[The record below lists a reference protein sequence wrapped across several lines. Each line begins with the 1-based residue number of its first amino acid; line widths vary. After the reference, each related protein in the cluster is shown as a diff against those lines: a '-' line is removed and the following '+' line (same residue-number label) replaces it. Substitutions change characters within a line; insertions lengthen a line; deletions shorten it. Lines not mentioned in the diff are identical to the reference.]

1 MGELDPRA
9 RDLVIRTVLGEAA
22 NEPDEGMAA
31 VAAVIRNRVQSGRF
45 GGSVPEVVLKPKQ
58 FEPWNTPD
66 GRSRMY
72 GYAPDSEPYS
82 RAARAVDSVFAQG
95 SDPTSG
101 ATHFYSPTA
110 QAALGRE
117 PPKWAQG
124 EPQNIG
130 RHAFY
135 APEGR
140 VAQNTGLPAGF
151 VLDDAPQQAG
161 GLPAGFVLD
170 DEATPASPVDGR
182 SALRRAQDVP
192 DPTHRTA
199 QEMPAQAP
207 PTAMQRVLE
216 PITSYPATQ
225 RQMARDGYDRMT
237 EGASQA
243 ASAIAAPPAG
253 TDLQSVATGNVPKM
267 DPSGRWDASRGQSMA
282 DTLGGAGKAV
292 MGGLEYALSPVN
304 AALRT
309 VIGKPVEDATGIP
322 KEIPEIAASLML
334 PGGPVR
340 AVATTKA
347 AAAPTKAAEV
357 VQAAERLGVD
367 VPRAVASDSRIM
379 QPAGRMVQNVPLAGE
394 PMRKAAEGT
403 IAGLGTKADEVAQG
417 LGGGTVQGAGD
428 TARTAIK
435 DWITGESKAKVGK
448 AYDAVDKLVD
458 PAIRTPLSATQG
470 MVATITAERSN
481 AALPGGGKAA
491 DVVMEAVQRPGGL
504 NYEGVKT
511 LRTNVGEMLKGGILP
526 EGMSQGELKRIYGA
540 LSDDLGTA
548 VRNAG
553 GPKAEAAWERANK
566 YNALVADRREQ
577 LAKIVGKDGDAPAEK
592 VFDALAAKAGSTARA
607 DIEALA
613 KARKVMDPA
622 EWNEFASGVV
632 TRLGRDPEGKFSPDR
647 FVTAYGKMTE
657 AGKSLLFRSGGRG
670 DLAQHLDD
678 IATVSSR
685 FKELQKYANP
695 SGTAQNA
702 TFGAMGAGLIAAPMT
717 TISTVIGANALAR
730 VLSQPA
736 TAASAAKLARTQ
748 LKLVTNPSPANVAA
762 YTVAS
767 RNFATTLESIGV
779 PANSNDF
786 LKALQGP
793 VRGAAE
799 EEQR

>member
-1 MGELDPRA
+1 MAELDPRA

-45 GGSVPEVVLKPKQ
+45 GNSVPEVVLKPKQ
-58 FEPWNTPD
+58 FEPWNTPE
-66 GRSRMY
+66 GRSRMQ

-82 RAARAVDSVFAQG
+82 RAARAVDSVFAEG

-124 EPQNIG
+124 EPQTIG

-170 DEATPASPVDGR
+170 DDVPASPLEGR
-182 SALRRAQDVP
+182 SAMRRAQDVP
-192 DPTHRTA
+192 DPSHRAA
-199 QEMPAQAP
+199 QEMPAQP
-207 PTAMQRVLE
+207 EQTMVQRALE

-225 RQMARDGYDRMT
+225 QQMAREGYDRMAG
-237 EGASQA
+237 GAQQA
-243 ASAIAAPPAG
+243 AAGIAGAPAAP
-253 TDLQSVATGNVPKM
+253 QM
-267 DPSGRWDASRGQSMA
+267 DPTGRWDASRGQGMA

-292 MGGLEYALSPVN
+292 IGGLEYVLSPVN

-309 VIGKPVEDATGIP
+309 VVGKPIEDNTGIP
-322 KEIPEIAASLML
+322 KEIPEIAASMLL
-334 PGGPVR
+334 PGGPLKVAAGTR
-340 AVATTKA
+340 AAT
-347 AAAPTKAAEV
+347 APTRSTEV

-367 VPRAVASDSRIM
+367 VPRAVASDSRLM

-394 PMRKAAEGT
+394 PMRKAAEST

-458 PAIRTPLSATQG
+458 PAIRTPLNATQG
-470 MVATITAERSN
+470 MVATIAAERSA
-481 AALPGGGKAA
+481 AALSGGGKAA
-491 DVVMEAVQRPGGL
+491 EFVLEAVQRPGGL
-504 NYEGVKT
+504 NYEGLKT
-511 LRTNVGEMLKGGILP
+511 LRTNLGEMLKGGILP
-526 EGMSQGELKRIYGA
+526 EGVSQGELKRIYGA
-540 LSDDLGTA
+540 LSDDLGAA
-548 VRNAG
+548 VKNAG
-553 GPKAEAAWERANK
+553 GAKAEAAWERANK
-566 YNALVADRREQ
+566 YNRLVSDRREQ

-592 VFDALAAKAGSTARA
+592 VFDALAAKASGTGRA
-607 DIEALA
+607 DIEALSN
-613 KARKVMDPA
+613 ARKVMDPA
-622 EWNEFASGVV
+622 DWNEFASGVV
-632 TRLGRDPEGKFSPDR
+632 GRLGRDAEGNFSPDR
-647 FVTAYGKMTE
+647 FTTAYGKLTD

-678 IATVSSR
+678 IAIVSSR
-685 FKELQKYANP
+685 FKDLQKYANP
-695 SGTAQNA
+695 SGTAQNVG
-702 TFGAMGAGLIAAPMT
+702 FGAAGAGLIAEPMT
-717 TISTVIGANALAR
+717 TIATVIGANALAR
-730 VLSQPA
+730 VLAQPA

-748 LKLVTNPSPANVAA
+748 LKLVTNPSVANVAA

-786 LKALQGP
+786 LKAIQGP
-793 VRGAAE
+793 VRSAAE
-799 EEQR
+799 DEQR

>member
-1 MGELDPRA
+1 MDLDPRA

-58 FEPWNTPD
+58 FEPWNTPE
-66 GRSRMY
+66 GRSRMQ

-82 RAARAVDSVFAQG
+82 RAARAVDSVFSEG

-110 QAALGRE
+110 QAALGRDA
-117 PPKWAQG
+117 PKWAQG

-140 VAQNTGLPAGF
+140 VQMASNTGLPPGF
-151 VLDDAPQQAG
+151 VLDDSPQQAG
-161 GLPAGFVLD
+161 GLPPGFVLD
-170 DEATPASPVDGR
+170 DDAAPASPVDGR

-192 DPTHRTA
+192 DPTHRAA
-199 QEMPAQAP
+199 QEMPAAP
-207 PTAMQRVLE
+207 APTLAQRALE
-216 PITSYPATQ
+216 PIASYPATQ
-225 RQMARDGYDRMT
+225 QEMARESYERMTGGARQMA
-237 EGASQA
+237 EGLT
-243 ASAIAAPPAG
+243 SAPAAP
-253 TDLQSVATGNVPKM
+253 QM
-267 DPSGRWDASRGQSMA
+267 DPSGRFDASRGQSMA

-292 MGGLEYALSPVN
+292 MGGLEYVLSPVN

-309 VIGKPVEDATGIP
+309 VVGKPIEDATGIP
-322 KEIPEIAASLML
+322 KEVPEIAASLML
-334 PGGPVR
+334 PGGPLK
-340 AVATTKA
+340 VAATPGRA
-347 AAAPTKAAEV
+347 AAAPTAANQVIE
-357 VQAAERLGVD
+357 AANRLDVA
-367 VPRAVASDSRIM
+367 VPRAVASDSRLM

-394 PMRKAAEGT
+394 PMRKAAEST
-403 IAGLGTKADEVAQG
+403 IAGLGTKADEVARG
-417 LGGGTVQGAGD
+417 LGGGTVQGGGD

-458 PAIRTPLSATQG
+458 PAIKTPLVATQRIA
-470 MVATITAERSN
+470 ATIDAERAN
-481 AALPGGGKAA
+481 AALPEGGKAVGA
-491 DVVMEAVQRPGGL
+491 VLEAIQRPGGL
-504 NYEGVKT
+504 NYEGLKK
-511 LRTNVGEMLKGGILP
+511 LRTSVGEMLNGGILP

-540 LSDDLGTA
+540 LSDDLGAA
-548 VRNAG
+548 VKNAG
-553 GPKAEAAWERANK
+553 GAKAEAAWERANK
-566 YNALVADRREQ
+566 FNRLVSDRREQ
-577 LAKIVGKDGDAPAEK
+577 LAKIVGKDGDVPAEK

-607 DIEALA
+607 DIEALS

-622 EWNEFASGVV
+622 EWNEFASGVAG
-632 TRLGRDPEGKFSPDR
+632 RLGRDAEGNFSPDR
-647 FVTAYGKMTE
+647 FVTAWGKMTE
-657 AGKSLLFRSGGRG
+657 AGKSLLFKSGGRG

-702 TFGAMGAGLIAAPMT
+702 LGGAAIAGLFAAPLT
-717 TISTVIGANALAR
+717 TISSVIGANALAR
-730 VLSQPA
+730 VLAQPA

>member
-1 MGELDPRA
+1 MAELDPRA

-45 GGSVPEVVLKPKQ
+45 GNSVPEVVLKPKQ
-58 FEPWNTPD
+58 FEPWNTPE
-66 GRSRMY
+66 GRSRMQ

-82 RAARAVDSVFAQG
+82 RAARAVDSVFAEG

-124 EPQNIG
+124 EPQTIG

-170 DEATPASPVDGR
+170 DDVPASPLEGR
-182 SALRRAQDVP
+182 SAMRRAQDVP
-192 DPTHRTA
+192 DPSHRAA
-199 QEMPAQAP
+199 QEMPAQP
-207 PTAMQRVLE
+207 EQTMVQRALE

-225 RQMARDGYDRMT
+225 QQMAREGYDRMAG
-237 EGASQA
+237 GAQQA
-243 ASAIAAPPAG
+243 AAGIAGAPAAP
-253 TDLQSVATGNVPKM
+253 QM
-267 DPSGRWDASRGQSMA
+267 DPTGRWDASRGQGMA

-292 MGGLEYALSPVN
+292 IGGLEYVLSPVN

-309 VIGKPVEDATGIP
+309 VVGKPIEDNTGIP
-322 KEIPEIAASLML
+322 KEIPEIAASMLL
-334 PGGPVR
+334 PGGPLKVAAGTR
-340 AVATTKA
+340 AAT
-347 AAAPTKAAEV
+347 APTRSTEV

-367 VPRAVASDSRIM
+367 VPRAVASDSRLM

-394 PMRKAAEGT
+394 PMRKAAEST

-458 PAIRTPLSATQG
+458 PAIRTPLNATQG
-470 MVATITAERSN
+470 MVATIAAERSA
-481 AALPGGGKAA
+481 AALSGGGKAA
-491 DVVMEAVQRPGGL
+491 EFVLEAVQRPGGL
-504 NYEGVKT
+504 NYEGLKT
-511 LRTNVGEMLKGGILP
+511 LRTNLGEMLKGGILP
-526 EGMSQGELKRIYGA
+526 EGVSQGELKRIYGA
-540 LSDDLGTA
+540 LSDDLGAA
-548 VRNAG
+548 VKNAG
-553 GPKAEAAWERANK
+553 GAKAEAAWERANK
-566 YNALVADRREQ
+566 YNRLVSDRREQ

-592 VFDALAAKAGSTARA
+592 VFDALAAKASGTGRA
-607 DIEALA
+607 DIEALSN
-613 KARKVMDPA
+613 ARKVMDPA
-622 EWNEFASGVV
+622 DWNEFASGVV
-632 TRLGRDPEGKFSPDR
+632 GRLGRDPEGNFSPDR
-647 FVTAYGKMTE
+647 FTTAYGKLTD

-678 IATVSSR
+678 IAIVSSR
-685 FKELQKYANP
+685 FKDLQKYANP
-695 SGTAQNA
+695 SGTAQNVG
-702 TFGAMGAGLIAAPMT
+702 FGAAGAGLIAEPMT
-717 TISTVIGANALAR
+717 TIATVIGANALAR
-730 VLSQPA
+730 VLAQPA

-748 LKLVTNPSPANVAA
+748 LKLVTNPSVANVAA

>member
-1 MGELDPRA
+1 MADLDPRA

-45 GGSVPEVVLKPKQ
+45 GASVPEVVLKPKQ
-58 FEPWNTPD
+58 FEPWNTPE
-66 GRSRMY
+66 GRSRMQ
-72 GYAPDSEPYS
+72 GYAADSEPYS
-82 RAARAVDSVFAQG
+82 RAARAVDSVFSEG

-124 EPQNIG
+124 EPQTIG

-140 VAQNTGLPAGF
+140 VQMASNTGLPPGF
-151 VLDDAPQQAG
+151 VLDDAPQSAG
-161 GLPAGFVLD
+161 GLPPGFVLD
-170 DEATPASPVDGR
+170 SEAAPASPAEGR
-182 SALRRAQDVP
+182 SALRQAQDVP
-192 DPTHRTA
+192 DPTHRAA
-199 QEMPAQAP
+199 QEMPAP
-207 PTAMQRVLE
+207 PQPTMVQRALE

-225 RQMARDGYDRMT
+225 QQMARESYDRMAG
-237 EGASQA
+237 GAQQA
-243 ASAIAAPPAG
+243 AAGIAGAPAAP
-253 TDLQSVATGNVPKM
+253 QM
-267 DPSGRWDASRGQSMA
+267 DPTGRWDASRGQSMA

-292 MGGLEYALSPVN
+292 MGGLEYVLSPVN

-309 VIGKPVEDATGIP
+309 VVGKPVEDATGIP
-322 KEIPEIAASLML
+322 KEVPEIAASLLL
-334 PGGPVR
+334 PGGPLK
-340 AVATTKA
+340 VATGARTA
-347 AAAPTKAAEV
+347 TAPSRGTEV

-367 VPRAVASDSRIM
+367 VPRAVASDSRLV

-428 TARTAIK
+428 AARTAIK

-458 PAIRTPLSATQG
+458 PAIRTPLNATQG
-470 MVATITAERSN
+470 MVATIAAERSN
-481 AALPGGGKAA
+481 AALSGGGKAA
-491 DVVMEAVQRPGGL
+491 EFVLEAVQRPGGL
-504 NYEGVKT
+504 NYEGLKT

-526 EGMSQGELKRIYGA
+526 EGVSQGELKRIYGA
-540 LSDDLGTA
+540 LSDDLGAA
-548 VRNAG
+548 VKNAG
-553 GPKAEAAWERANK
+553 GAKAEAAWERANK
-566 YNALVADRREQ
+566 FNRLVSDRREQ

-592 VFDALAAKAGSTARA
+592 VFDALAAKASGTGRA
-607 DIEALA
+607 DIEALS

-622 EWNEFASGVV
+622 DWNEFASGVV
-632 TRLGRDPEGKFSPDR
+632 GRLGRDAEGNFSPDR
-647 FVTAYGKMTE
+647 FVTGYGKLTD

-685 FKELQKYANP
+685 FKDLQKYANP
-695 SGTAQNA
+695 SGTAQNVG
-702 TFGAMGAGLIAAPMT
+702 FGAAGAGLIAEPMT
-717 TISTVIGANALAR
+717 TIATVIGANALAR
-730 VLSQPA
+730 VLAQPA

-748 LKLVTNPSPANVAA
+748 LKLVTNPSPANVGA
-762 YTVAS
+762 YVVAS
-767 RNFATTLESIGV
+767 RNFSTTLESIGV
-779 PANSNDF
+779 PANANDF

-799 EEQR
+799 QEKQ